1 MVESLEVG
9 LFRGCIIPYRFNQYE
24 KSARVILNHFGVEIV
39 DVEGFT
45 CCGSLMAESASE
57 ELFLTIAGRNLAV
70 ADESKLPILT
80 LCGSC
85 TATLNSVRNL
95 LLKDLEKNK
104 KINDILALIGRKF
117 SGISKV
123 KHISN
128 FLLNDIGLEKI
139 KENIVRDLSSLK
151 VAVQTPCQ
159 IIRPPSESLEME
171 TYDFVRLVETCG
183 VEVVD
188 YEGGFRCCGSTLL
201 PLNKPLALE
210 LGRSRIEEALKA
222 GADLLVIGC
231 GNCASMFDVYQNVI
245 DLPKKL
251 PVLFFTQLIGY
262 ALGYSIKELGM
273 DRNYIF
279 EPLKIIK

>member
-1 MVESLEVG
+1 MVEFLEVG

-24 KSARVILNHFGVEIV
+24 KSARVILNHFGVKIK

-70 ADESKLPILT
+70 ADESKLSILT

-95 LLKDLEKNK
+95 LLNNPEKNQ
-104 KINDILALIGRKF
+104 KINEILALIGREF
-117 SGISKV
+117 SGISKA
-123 KHISN
+123 KHISD
-128 FLLNDIGLEKI
+128 FLLNEIGLEKI

-159 IIRPPSESLEME
+159 IIRPPSETSEME
-171 TYDFVRLVETCG
+171 TYDFVRLIEVCG

-188 YEGGFRCCGSTLL
+188 YEGGFRCCAATLL
-201 PLNKPLALE
+201 PLDKSLALE
-210 LGRSRIEEALKA
+210 IGRRRIAEALNV

-231 GNCASMFDVYQNVI
+231 GNCASMFDVYQTVI
-245 DLPKKL
+245 DPPKKL

-262 ALGYSIKELGM
+262 TLGYSIKELGM
-273 DRNYIF
+273 DRNYTF
-279 EPLKIIK
+279 KPVKIIQ